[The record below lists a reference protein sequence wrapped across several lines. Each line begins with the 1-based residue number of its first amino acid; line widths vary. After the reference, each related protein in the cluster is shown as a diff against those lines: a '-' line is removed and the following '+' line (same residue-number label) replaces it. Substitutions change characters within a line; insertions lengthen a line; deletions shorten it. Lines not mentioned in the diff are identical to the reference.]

1 MICTTIQNLTL
12 EQIYEALDGCEMA
25 ESMTKD
31 KKAEAG
37 KVHFVLLNE
46 IGDVITYA
54 LTVDEVVKLLK

>member
-1 MICTTIQNLTL
+1 
-12 EQIYEALDGCEMA
+12 MA
-25 ESMTKD
+25 ELMTKD

-46 IGDVITYA
+46 IGDVTTYA